1 MNINEIPGN
10 SHKEKA
16 ARQEQKNAGIRPVDS
31 NDISI
36 DEGKGIKRFF
46 VNFIRHD
53 IKTIRRHIIKSL
65 LIPRIEDFIIDSVND
80 GLNMAFDR
88 GTSGKSSTRRRKK
101 KKKDEYGRTAYETF
115 YDYDDDEEEYRSSGR
130 KNSLTRYQ
138 NISFNSK
145 GRLVRLIDD
154 MRDYLDLKDSIPV
167 GEVYQ
172 SLHIPTDNPQVWS
185 YGWTDLS
192 SVKIMRYEDKYYL
205 DICDPY
211 PIKRFE

>member
-10 SHKEKA
+10 SNKERA
-16 ARQEQKNAGIRPVDS
+16 AKQEQKNTGLRPVDE

-53 IKTIRRHIIKSL
+53 VKTIRRHIIKNL

-88 GTSGKSSTRRRKK
+88 STENRSSSRRRKK
-101 KKKDEYGRTAYETF
+101 KKNEYGRTAYETF
-115 YDYDDDEEEYRSSGR
+115 YDYEEDEEDYSKRSR
-130 KNSLTRYQ
+130 KNSLTKYQ
-138 NISFNSK
+138 NVYFNSK
-145 GRLVRLIDD
+145 GRLMQVIDD
-154 MRDYLDLKDSIPV
+154 MKDYLDLRDSIPV
-167 GEVYQ
+167 GELYQ

-192 SVKIMRYEDKYYL
+192 SVKIMRYDDKYYL

-211 PIKRFE
+211 PIKR

>member
-10 SHKEKA
+10 SNKERA
-16 ARQEQKNAGIRPVDS
+16 AKQEKRTAEIRPVDA
-31 NDISI
+31 NDIS
-36 DEGKGIKRFF
+36 DEKGFKRFF

-53 IKTIRRHIIKSL
+53 VRTIRKHIINNL

-88 GTSGKSSTRRRKK
+88 STENRSSSRKRKK
-101 KKKDEYGRTAYETF
+101 KKNEYGRTAYETF
-115 YDYDDDEEEYRSSGR
+115 YDYEDDDDSYGGR
-130 KNSLTRYQ
+130 KNSLTKYQ
-138 NISFNSK
+138 SKSFNSRGAVMK
-145 GRLVRLIDD
+145 LIGD
-154 MRDYLDLKDSIPV
+154 MRDYLDLRDSIPV
-167 GEVYQ
+167 GELYQ

-192 SVKIMRYEDKYYL
+192 SVKIMRYDDKYYL

-211 PIKRFE
+211 PIKR